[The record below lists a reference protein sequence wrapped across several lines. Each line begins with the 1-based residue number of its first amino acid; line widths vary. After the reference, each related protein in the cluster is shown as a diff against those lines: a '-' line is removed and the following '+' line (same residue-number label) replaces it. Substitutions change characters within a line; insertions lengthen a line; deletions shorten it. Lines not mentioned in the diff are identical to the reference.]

1 VTAIASTCRAGSSD
15 RAKENIMT
23 TAPRIEVPSP
33 SGLLRTLAERK
44 RLVLGVLATFTAFGL
59 ALNAFTPPVYRA
71 TVRVEFP
78 RTAERSPW
86 TGQPVP
92 GGNFQSENMALFTS
106 AELIT
111 NRVLLGRLA
120 TDLSRSEPALLAQS
134 QAEKRR
140 DGLHWLRV
148 PIARASTTAA
158 PAGTGIVY
166 DPVVL
171 GARVDRLERAIAVEP
186 VADTRLVDIR
196 VEDSDPV
203 MARETAD
210 RLARLFVEW
219 QQQRHASSDTSGL
232 TFVLGEIAQ
241 VKDRIEATSAALARL
256 GGPFTRV
263 THVRTRVAGSGSP
276 SSLSRDLAKAES
288 DLAEARGTYRDQHPR
303 VQGLVGEVQALRR
316 QVANETRSGSYETRA
331 VRSTVPAP
339 RQAVLENDLAVDEAL
354 YARLVSRARE
364 IGLERQMAMPAV
376 AIVEPATVEPEPIRP
391 RPLLNLAVCLL
402 AGALVAV
409 GMALVKGSLSRTIR
423 SAHDAEELI
432 GLPVLAVIPKRA

>member
-1 VTAIASTCRAGSSD
+1 
-15 RAKENIMT
+15 MT

-44 RLVLGVLATFTAFGL
+44 RLVLGVLAAFTAFGL

-86 TGQPVP
+86 TGQAVP

-120 TDLSRSEPALLAQS
+120 TDLSRSEPALLAES
-134 QAEKRR
+134 NAAKRR

-158 PAGTGIVY
+158 PAGTGIEY

-186 VADTRLVDIR
+186 VADTRLVDIK

-210 RLARLFVEW
+210 RLALLFVDW
-219 QQQRHASSDTSGL
+219 QQQRTATTDTSGL

-241 VKDRIEATSAALARL
+241 VKDRIEATTAALARL
-256 GGPFTRV
+256 GGPRTRI
-263 THVRTRVAGSGSP
+263 THVRTRTAGSSGPS
-276 SSLSRDLAKAES
+276 SSLSRDLAKAEGE
-288 DLAEARGTYRDQHPR
+288 LASVRATYRDQHPR
-303 VQGLVGEVQALRR
+303 VQALVGEVQALRR
-316 QVANETRSGSYETRA
+316 QAANETRSVSPAYETRA
-331 VRSTVPAP
+331 VRTFVPAP

-364 IGLERQMAMPAV
+364 IGLERQMATPAV
-376 AIVEPATVEPEPIRP
+376 AIVEPATVEPDPIRP

-402 AGALVAV
+402 AGTLVAV
-409 GMALVKGSLSRTIR
+409 GLALVKGSLSRMIR
-423 SAHDAEELI
+423 SAQDAEELI

>member
-1 VTAIASTCRAGSSD
+1 
-15 RAKENIMT
+15 MT
-23 TAPRIEVPSP
+23 TTPRIEVPSP
-33 SGLLRTLAERK
+33 SGLLRTLSERR

-86 TGQPVP
+86 TGQAAP

-134 QAEKRR
+134 DAAKRR
-140 DGLHWLRV
+140 EGGLHWLRV
-148 PIARASTTAA
+148 PIARATGGTAT
-158 PAGTGIVY
+158 PAGTGIEY

-171 GARVDRLERAIAVEP
+171 GSRVDRLERAIAVEP
-186 VADTRLVDIR
+186 VADTRLVDIK

-219 QQQRHASSDTSGL
+219 QLQRTASTDTSGL
-232 TFVLGEIAQ
+232 TFVVGEIAQ

-256 GGPFTRV
+256 GGPRERV
-263 THVRTRVAGSGSP
+263 THVRTRVEGSSSP
-276 SSLSRDLAKAES
+276 SSYAKDLARAEGE
-288 DLAEARGTYRDQHPR
+288 LAEARATYRDAHPR
-303 VQGLVGEVQALRR
+303 IQGLVGEVQALRQQASR
-316 QVANETRSGSYETRA
+316 ETRVGGYQTRA
-331 VRSTVPAP
+331 VRSFVPAP

-364 IGLERQMAMPAV
+364 IGLERQMATPAV
-376 AIVEPATVEPEPIRP
+376 AVVEPATVEADPIRP

-409 GMALVKGSLSRTIR
+409 GLALVKGSLSRTIR

>member
-1 VTAIASTCRAGSSD
+1 
-15 RAKENIMT
+15 MT
-23 TAPRIEVPSP
+23 TTPRIEVPSP

-86 TGQPVP
+86 TGQPAP

-134 QAEKRR
+134 NAEKRR
-140 DGLHWLRV
+140 ESGLHWLRV
-148 PIARASTTAA
+148 PIARAGGATAT
-158 PAGTGIVY
+158 PAGTGIEY

-171 GARVDRLERAIAVEP
+171 GARVNRLERAIAVEP
-186 VADTRLVDIR
+186 VADTRLVDIK

-219 QQQRHASSDTSGL
+219 QQQRTASTDTSGL

-241 VKDRIEATSAALARL
+241 VKERIEATSAALARL
-256 GGPFTRV
+256 GGPRTRV
-263 THVRTRVAGSGSP
+263 THVRSRVAGGGSP
-276 SSLSRDLAKAES
+276 SSVSRDLARAEGE
-288 DLAEARGTYRDQHPR
+288 LAEARATYRDAHPR
-303 VQGLVGEVQALRR
+303 VQGLLGEVQALR
-316 QVANETRSGSYETRA
+316 QQAASATRADSYETRA
-331 VRSTVPAP
+331 VRTLVPAP

-364 IGLERQMAMPAV
+364 IGLERQMATPAV
-376 AIVEPATVEPEPIRP
+376 AVVEPATVEPDPIRP

-409 GMALVKGSLSRTIR
+409 GLALVKGSLSRTIR